1 MRSEREDM
9 AIIGIEV
16 ISPGDVIVSV
26 NGIDVAKDGAQK
38 VSQIQHLPE
47 EVASERSSIA

>member
-1 MRSEREDM
+1 MWANCSTMRSEREDM

-38 VSQIQHLPE
+38 VSQIQHK
-47 EVASERSSIA
+47 